1 MKRAGVIGW
10 LRGGVAAGVA
20 ASVVAALPASAAAP
34 SFEAELACRPE
45 AAPGRVLCEL
55 TCRAT
60 GAARLTWA
68 DALVTEAPSFVR
80 PLRSRVA
87 PERFD
92 GSNTGERK
100 LKLAL
105 VANGPGVGELK
116 VKARAVLC
124 EGAGASERCR
134 PQTRDVSAE
143 VRVGG

>member
-1 MKRAGVIGW
+1 MKRTGAISW
-10 LRGGVAAGVA
+10 LFLGL
-20 ASVVAALPASAAAP
+20 AALPAGAATPAATP
-34 SFEAELACRPE
+34 GFEAELSCRPE

-55 TCRAT
+55 TCRAI
-60 GAARLTWA
+60 APSRLSWA

-87 PERFD
+87 PERFVG
-92 GSNTGERK
+92 GSQGERK

-105 VANGPGVGELK
+105 VASGPGQGELK

-124 EGAGASERCR
+124 SGAGAAERCH
-134 PQTRDVSAE
+134 PETREVSAE

>member
-1 MKRAGVIGW
+1 MNHAAALGW
-10 LRGGVAAGVA
+10 LLTGLAAVTPAGA
-20 ASVVAALPASAAAP
+20 ATPG
-34 SFEAELACRPE
+34 FEAELVCRPE

-60 GAARLTWA
+60 GSKRLSWA
-68 DALVTEAPSFVR
+68 DAIVTEAPSFVR

-87 PERFD
+87 PERFGG
-92 GSNTGERK
+92 GSPNERK

-105 VANGPGVGELK
+105 VASGPGKGPLK

-124 EGAGASERCR
+124 EGTGAAERCR
-134 PQTRDVSAE
+134 PETREVTAE